1 MEQPAH
7 AGFFNHR
14 EVLTSNTSD
23 RGELV
28 RLAGEQTIN
37 NYVSALRSAMDLAV
51 LDKLLTENPV
61 ATLPCAK
68 WQREPP
74 DSFDR
79 EELERITDCA
89 RAKFA
94 PTVGNLIAFRF
105 FSGLGTSEMV
115 TLRWRSI
122 DGNKKQVL
130 IHEVVVKGLRKQA
143 KMNKARLVSLNS
155 RALDALERQK
165 EQTPEGATRQRG
177 RGRHAPNH
185 TQGLTD
191 GLCGTDAWRSLG

>member
-7 AGFFNHR
+7 AGFFNHQG
-14 EVLTSNTSD
+14 VLTTDTSD
-23 RGELV
+23 RDELG
-28 RLAGEQTIN
+28 RLAGEH
-37 NYVSALRSAMDLAV
+37 NYVSALRSTMDLAV

-61 ATLPCAK
+61 ATIPCAK

-74 DSFDR
+74 DPFDC
-79 EELERITDCA
+79 EEVEKIIDHA
-89 RAKFA
+89 RTNFA
-94 PTVGNLIAFRF
+94 PTVANLIAFRF
-105 FSGLGTSEMV
+105 FSGLRTSEMV
-115 TLRWRSI
+115 TLRWQSI
-122 DGNKKQVL
+122 DWNKMQVL
-130 IHEVVVKGLRKQA
+130 IPQGGLRKQA
-143 KMNKARLVSLNS
+143 KTNKARLVSLNS

-191 GLCGTDAWRSLG
+191 GLCGTDAWRSVG